1 MAAWPRCTFVVDQT
15 ARRQLRGLL
24 VSLAALLPVVWVGA
38 AQAQGD
44 YTVSSPDGSLT
55 ATVTADAG
63 NLSYAISRNG
73 AVLIS
78 DSALSIR
85 DAVAHTV
92 TSSATELND
101 STWEPT
107 WGQFSSIRDHHN
119 RLTLNLDLDGTSFA
133 LIFQVYDDGLPSD
146 PLTPLV
152 VNAGDDG
159 WFALLESDLF
169 TVEAFD
175 QIRFQLVSGQ
185 AAVKS
190 EMESLAVPSGDFVTP
205 WRVVLVGDTPGDL
218 LESTVTVNLAAPLS
232 LADASWVTPG
242 KGLFNWRTLGYVA
255 DDDFTYEQNT
265 ASVKRLI
272 DFAAD
277 NGIEYVQVTDGWFG
291 EIDNGQLISQAE
303 GFSVEETMVHAGAKG
318 VGIILYAARTGGR
331 QVTNTTDEELFQL
344 LHDLGAV
351 GVKHDYGGNNAPFT
365 RAALKSTAQKQMLL
379 NIHANPAA
387 LTGGRRTI
395 PNAITRQTGWG
406 QQDGR
411 KAFEPTDFLEM
422 AMVNAL
428 LGPFDQINGIY
439 DLNEMPNR
447 LKGSRNPI
455 NSTVAGENARVL
467 IVFSGLIKLPD
478 VPEEYD
484 KKADMFEFLREIP
497 STWDDT
503 RVLHSSL
510 PNYITTARRSASEWF
525 VCSATNESARTLS
538 IPLDF
543 LDANVSYD
551 VTYYEDDHDG
561 SSPTHYINNRETYQV
576 RTGVVTNSHT
586 VSAVMVA
593 GGGHCM
599 WIRPAGTLALSVAP
613 LTGDDTINGTEQ
625 ASGFEIGGD
634 TGSQEG
640 VEVTVILGGRKLATV
655 TSAGAPTAS
664 WAAAVPADAA
674 YLAESEVGVS
684 VSARLGTASSNPVA
698 RSIAV
703 DLTPPS
709 AVSWTASARLT
720 VGEAIGLMSPLGSID
735 TDAAFDSS
743 SLPAGLTI
751 DRLTGVISGTPSVAD
766 PAGRTATVAIVDDAG
781 NATTVEVAFPRVEA
795 DEQTNSAPEI
805 TTMGPFSVNEGAIF
819 VATLTA
825 SDDETVQADLIWSIP
840 AGTDGGADA
849 SSFTLSQA
857 GVLAF
862 TAAKDYETP
871 DDADTDRTYDVT
883 VEVSDGTDSD
893 MAELLVTL
901 LNVTELTAIT
911 GPESVTF
918 PENSWSRVATFTASS
933 EEDRAGIEWIL
944 VGTDSDHF
952 SIDNPPG
959 ALRFALQA
967 VAPRIFPE
975 PPDFEAPV
983 DPDAANTYE
992 LTLLAKAGS
1001 SVTDASFTV
1010 TVTVTDVDEEGA
1022 LSLSATRPALG
1033 AALTAVLTD
1042 PDGVTAGTA
1051 LWQWERSTGR
1061 NSWAVIDGAA
1071 AASYTPVAADTNT
1084 FLRVTATYDD
1094 EHGTGKT
1101 VSEVVPNVVTGPLL
1115 TGLTAET
1122 DDSQAETARGLFPAF
1137 DPQTLHYGIG
1147 CNGTDTLVL
1156 TVSAA
1161 ANARVGVAGVQ
1172 AAGAPMA
1179 VDVSEDSDVA
1189 IRVTDASGAGTTYV
1203 VHCLPEVFFDIET
1216 HTFPNTDA
1224 FEDLI
1229 LFKREGYLRLMDRN
1243 GVPRLHLGFGAFS
1256 SPSGST
1262 GSAPTVHTATDFGL
1276 ERRLHHP
1283 GRGLRGGRRR
1293 REDSDPVDPTRHS
1306 RLPDSGGRQLPPH
1319 VMGTGDARLQRYRSA
1334 LSRRGRC
1341 LLRRRPGLSVPDRHA
1356 RAASRL
1362 DLELLGQHGHRGLR
1376 AAPLPR
1382 DALDRSRHEESQWRL
1397 CAHQRDAHGRR
1408 RPRRLDAGLLEGA
1421 GHRRRTRRY
1430 PGGRALAD
1438 GPHQP
1443 ERRGM
1448 GGAGHRPAA
1457 TGLHQRSRR
1466 RVLRAAH
1473 GALPAQRQRL
1483 SVRQRR
1489 GVRDRS
1495 VDLRGVGARGV

>member
-1 MAAWPRCTFVVDQT
+1 
-15 ARRQLRGLL
+15 
-24 VSLAALLPVVWVGA
+24 
-38 AQAQGD
+38 
-44 YTVSSPDGSLT
+44 
-55 ATVTADAG
+55 
-63 NLSYAISRNG
+63 
-73 AVLIS
+73 
-78 DSALSIR
+78 
-85 DAVAHTV
+85 
-92 TSSATELND
+92 
-101 STWEPT
+101 
-107 WGQFSSIRDHHN
+107 
-119 RLTLNLDLDGTSFA
+119 
-133 LIFQVYDDGLPSD
+133 
-146 PLTPLV
+146 
-152 VNAGDDG
+152 
-159 WFALLESDLF
+159 
-169 TVEAFD
+169 
-175 QIRFQLVSGQ
+175 
-185 AAVKS
+185 
-190 EMESLAVPSGDFVTP
+190 MESLAVPSGDFVTP

-586 VSAVMVA
+586 VSAIMVA

-640 VEVTVILGGRKLATV
+640 VEVIVILGGRKLATV

-709 AVSWTASARLT
+709 AVSWTAPARLT
-720 VGEAIGLMSPLGSID
+720 VGEAIGPMSPLGSID

-857 GVLAF
+857 GVLSF

-871 DDADTDRTYDVT
+871 DDADTDRTYEVT

-933 EEDRAGIEWIL
+933 EENRAGIEWIL
-944 VGTDSDHF
+944 GGTDSDHF
-952 SIDNPPG
+952 SIDSPPG

-1001 SVTDASFTV
+1001 SVTDTRTL

-1022 LSLSATRPALG
+1022 LSLSSTRPALG
-1033 AALTAVLTD
+1033 AALRAVLSD
-1042 PDGVTAGTA
+1042 PDGVTAGTEV
-1051 LWQWERSTGR
+1051 WQWERSTGR

-1071 AASYTPVAADTNT
+1071 AESYTPVAADTNT
-1084 FLRVTATYDD
+1084 FLRVTATYED

-1101 VSEVVPNVVTGPLL
+1101 VSEVAPNVVTGLLL

-1122 DDSQAETARGLFPAF
+1122 DDSRAETARGLYPAF

-1147 CNGTDTLVL
+1147 CNSTDTLVL
-1156 TVSAA
+1156 TVSAP
-1161 ANARVGVAGVQ
+1161 ANARVAVAGVQ
-1172 AAGAPMA
+1172 AASAPMA

-1189 IRVTDASGAGTTYV
+1189 IRLSDASGAGTTYV

-1229 LFKREGYLRLMDRN
+1229 LFNLAGFTLMDRN
-1243 GVPRLHLGFGAFS
+1243 GVPRLRRGIAGAGPFAMRFHRVGADGAYRYGFRAGAEYTILDEDFEVVADDVRTVSPLTRVNHHDFQILEDGNYLLMSYEPATPDFRDIDLPYLDGADVSSVDVQDAAFQIVTPGGDEVFTWYSWNHMAIEDCVQHRFPLTLSTDPDMRSPDSDYAHINGMHVVDGVLVASIRGCSKVLGIDV
-1256 SPSGST
+1256 SPGVTRGDVLWRMGRTNLSDAQWAARDIGPRPLDFINDPE
-1262 GSAPTVHTATDFGL
+1262 GEFCGQHTARFLPNGNIFLFDNGVVCAIDPWTFEELGREGYDF
-1276 ERRLHHP
+1276 
-1283 GRGLRGGRRR
+1283 
-1293 REDSDPVDPTRHS
+1293 S
-1306 RLPDSGGRQLPPH
+1306 RA
-1319 VMGTGDARLQRYRSA
+1319 VEYA
-1334 LSRRGRC
+1334 
-1341 LLRRRPGLSVPDRHA
+1341 
-1356 RAASRL
+1356 L
-1362 DLELLGQHGHRGLR
+1362 DLEN
-1376 AAPLPR
+1376 
-1382 DALDRSRHEESQWRL
+1382 
-1397 CAHQRDAHGRR
+1397 
-1408 RPRRLDAGLLEGA
+1408 
-1421 GHRRRTRRY
+1421 
-1430 PGGRALAD
+1430 
-1438 GPHQP
+1438 
-1443 ERRGM
+1443 
-1448 GGAGHRPAA
+1448 
-1457 TGLHQRSRR
+1457 
-1466 RVLRAAH
+1466 
-1473 GALPAQRQRL
+1473 
-1483 SVRQRR
+1483 
-1489 GVRDRS
+1489 
-1495 VDLRGVGARGV
+1495 